1 MDEWEDFAKRLK
13 TSAEE
18 EAAGSKNPG
27 EGMDISQSHVAKEIG
42 AVWMGESDANFDETV
57 FEFINS
63 TWKDYEEEAYVLR
76 CNFRR
81 THDQRVGRSGEK
93 GRDGDLQ

>member
-1 MDEWEDFAKRLK
+1 MVV
-13 TSAEE
+13 
-18 EAAGSKNPG
+18 
-27 EGMDISQSHVAKEIG
+27 SQSHVAKEIG
-42 AVWMGESDANFDETV
+42 AVWMGESDAKFDETV

-76 CNFRR
+76 CNYRR

-93 GRDGDLQ
+93 GRDGDVQEARSVREGSDRGALEEDGPRSSVS